1 MLQESPN
8 EAQGYICLKNFHCA
22 RVSEKLYAFGFVLN
36 WRKNEI
42 FSTEKKKTV
51 FFCDTPGYYKEAY
64 GLSRNLDSEVREK
77 MRQRKTDK
85 Q

>member
-1 MLQESPN
+1 MHL
-8 EAQGYICLKNFHCA
+8 ALYLTG
-22 RVSEKLYAFGFVLN
+22 EKMRYFQQ
-36 WRKNEI
+36 KK
-42 FSTEKKKTV
+42 KKKTV

>member
-1 MLQESPN
+1 M
-8 EAQGYICLKNFHCA
+8 
-22 RVSEKLYAFGFVLN
+22 
-36 WRKNEI
+36 
-42 FSTEKKKTV
+42 
-51 FFCDTPGYYKEAY
+51 FFCDTPGYYKAAY